1 MIAIC
6 IAVLCAILIFTTWR
20 IEYWIRRAK
29 RLERELFFLQINSLL
44 KTIEIKGEN
53 KNENVVVRR

>member
-20 IEYWIRRAK
+20 IEFLARRV
-29 RLERELFFLQINSLL
+29 RELESELFVLQFNSVS

-53 KNENVVVRR
+53 ENGK